1 MRIAAPKV
9 KWKRG
14 TIYTRQPITVLVL
27 LSEKKTVTINIGAIG
42 ARFLNAVMT
51 SRGLHFI
58 VGYGTPP
65 FSVSNH
71 TSSPANTSCE
81 VRKMN

>member
-1 MRIAAPKV
+1 MEARHNIHES
-9 KWKRG
+9 
-14 TIYTRQPITVLVL
+14 QPITVLVL

-58 VGYGTPP
+58 VGYGAPP
-65 FSVSNH
+65 LSVSNR
-71 TSSPANTSCE
+71 TSSPTNTSCE
-81 VRKMN
+81 GRKMNQIL

>member
-1 MRIAAPKV
+1 MEARHNIHES
-9 KWKRG
+9 
-14 TIYTRQPITVLVL
+14 QPITVLVL
-27 LSEKKTVTINIGAIG
+27 LSEKKTVTINIDAIG

-65 FSVSNH
+65 LSVSNR
-71 TSSPANTSCE
+71 TSSPSNTSCE
-81 VRKMN
+81 VRKMNQIL

>member
-1 MRIAAPKV
+1 MEARHSIHES
-9 KWKRG
+9 
-14 TIYTRQPITVLVL
+14 QPITVLVL

-65 FSVSNH
+65 LSVSNR
-71 TSSPANTSCE
+71 TSSPSNTSCE
-81 VRKMN
+81 VRKMNQIL

>member
-1 MRIAAPKV
+1 MEARHNIHES
-9 KWKRG
+9 
-14 TIYTRQPITVLVL
+14 QPITVLVL
-27 LSEKKTVTINIGAIG
+27 LSEKKTVTINNGAIG

-65 FSVSNH
+65 LSVSNR
-71 TSSPANTSCE
+71 TSSPSNTSCE
-81 VRKMN
+81 VRKMNQIL

>member
-1 MRIAAPKV
+1 MEARHNIHES
-9 KWKRG
+9 
-14 TIYTRQPITVLVL
+14 QPITVLVL

-58 VGYGTPP
+58 VGYGAPP
-65 FSVSNH
+65 LSVSNR
-71 TSSPANTSCE
+71 TSSPTNTSCE
-81 VRKMN
+81 VRKMNQIL